1 MIERR
6 LVLAQSCLITALLA
20 TVHIYQTLLS
30 CQHQRWDRKMSLFI
44 HQKKRT
50 AAEEPVHKYNPN
62 HIKKVTKIQLSC
74 SDENIIGPS
83 PLTGISIIEDT
94 EVMTFSQIQLENN
107 HEHCPSGEPSR

>member
-20 TVHIYQTLLS
+20 TVRIYQTLLS
-30 CQHQRWDRKMSLFI
+30 CQHCRPGPQDVLVHPIEETDGTRK
-44 HQKKRT
+44 
-50 AAEEPVHKYNPN
+50 EPVHKYNPN
-62 HIKKVTKIQLSC
+62 HIKEVTKIQLSC

-94 EVMTFSQIQLENN
+94 EVMTFSQIQ
-107 HEHCPSGEPSR
+107 